1 MIQLITLKINAN
13 GTSLFFV
20 FSKFIRKGHLN
31 LYYLHIISDICILDK
46 SKTHNKTDFKNLDLS
61 QNLGNIMVPSVP
73 DFGYEEMID
82 FSDDGM

>member
-1 MIQLITLKINAN
+1 MVLLYFCILKIYKKR
-13 GTSLFFV
+13 TFE
-20 FSKFIRKGHLN
+20 FIFLD
-31 LYYLHIISDICILDK
+31 IISEFCILDK